1 MVTTTSL
8 KVGESL
14 TVGLYFN
21 NNYQLPTTC
30 NLIVFIGGVCVGNL
44 FAQEPEIE
52 RVGVY
57 YTIRLSSQD
66 TSKMRGY
73 RDLIVVMDDPDGFGN
88 KKFIVGGILFDRMA
102 DEFITT
108 SENQGYNMLIG
119 MTVDESMVSG
129 NVELIE
135 AIKGDKGD
143 KGDSGATLHANLTD
157 KNSEAA
163 FQHVDE
169 RINEIPA
176 SAGEATYTLLNRRQN
191 LITGT
196 LPNGVNSTLIL
207 PSIVAGERN
216 EVILHFKTNAVASP
230 TLVYSGFTPVWL
242 NGRAISMKVN
252 KQYTIVFEQ
261 VNGIVKTS
269 FGEY

>member
-14 TVGLYFN
+14 SIGLYFN

-30 NLIVFIGGVCVGNL
+30 NLVVFIGGVCAGNL
-44 FAQEPEIE
+44 FTQEPKIE
-52 RVGVY
+52 KVGIY

-73 RDLIVVMDDPDGFGN
+73 RDLMIVLDDPDGFGN

-119 MTVDESMVSG
+119 MTVDESIVSS

-135 AIKGDKGD
+135 AIKGDQGIQGIQGIQGKKGD
-143 KGDSGATLHANLTD
+143 KGDPFLYEDFTPAQIAELQRPATNVIIAMNEAEALRVAAETTRVENEVARQENINIIIQNAETAIDAAL
-157 KNSEAA
+157 EAA
-163 FQHVDE
+163 SSANSIADSKVDK
-169 RINEIPA
+169 
-176 SAGEATYTLLNRRQN
+176 S
-191 LITGT
+191 
-196 LPNGVNSTLIL
+196 
-207 PSIVAGERN
+207 SIVYITQIEY
-216 EVILHFKTNAVASP
+216 EM
-230 TLVYSGFTPVWL
+230 LVD
-242 NGRAISMKVN
+242 NGQLLPDI
-252 KQYTIVFEQ
+252 
-261 VNGIVKTS
+261 
-269 FGEY
+269 EYNIYE